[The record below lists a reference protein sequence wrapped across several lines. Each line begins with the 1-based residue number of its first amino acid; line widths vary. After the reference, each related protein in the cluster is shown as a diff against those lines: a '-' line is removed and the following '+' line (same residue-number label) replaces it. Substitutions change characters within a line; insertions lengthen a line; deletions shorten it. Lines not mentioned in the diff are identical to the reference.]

1 MSHFGKVSN
10 IEWNEI
16 RYLRLV
22 WSGIPDDSEKLLV
35 AKIELVGNEWQELG
49 VSSISEDTYTRN
61 DSIFSIAVINTED
74 NADYIPPKGVKG
86 EYDRINE
93 IQSKEQSLVLKF
105 DSLKI
110 GNKAAAQ
117 KNLISLT
124 GDRAKSYLIYDKMK
138 MYYFFNRKADYLK

>member
-1 MSHFGKVSN
+1 M
-10 IEWNEI
+10 
-16 RYLRLV
+16 V
-22 WSGIPDDSEKLLV
+22 WSGITSDSEKLLV
-35 AKIELVGNEWQELG
+35 ARIELVGNEWQELG
-49 VSSISEDTYTRN
+49 VSSISEDSYTRN

-105 DSLKI
+105 DSLQVGK
-110 GNKAAAQ
+110 KAAAQ

-124 GDRAKSYLIYDKMK
+124 GAVSYTHLTLPT
-138 MYYFFNRKADYLK
+138 KA